1 MVTVVLQLQGNNADT
16 IHLTLDWTGNIIHLR
31 TFWSQMKK
39 DKPNDWLTNI
49 YIHWRMNVKIGHSFW
64 WYIFVYPSYLGY
76 FYFLVS
82 ILIRLTR
89 FMHLHLFEVNY
100 PKEVWKIFIWL
111 VEYFL
116 LSSFLFWSR
125 LTRWDF
131 PRNPCNDFFFYNAFL
146 SKFLHISKN
155 KAWTNCWWWQNS
167 YCVWPLTFPW
177 VPASRLEKETN
188 LKIENMESLFIG

>member
-1 MVTVVLQLQGNNADT
+1 M
-16 IHLTLDWTGNIIHLR
+16 
-31 TFWSQMKK
+31 
-39 DKPNDWLTNI
+39 
-49 YIHWRMNVKIGHSFW
+49 
-64 WYIFVYPSYLGY
+64 YPSYLGY

-131 PRNPCNDFFFYNAFL
+131 PRNPCNDFFFYNVFL
-146 SKFLHISKN
+146 SKFLHIWKTRHEPIADDDRTAIAFDHLHS
-155 KAWTNCWWWQNS
+155 
-167 YCVWPLTFPW
+167 
-177 VPASRLEKETN
+177 LECRRVGLKRRQIWR
-188 LKIENMESLFIG
+188 LKIWNPFSLDKTASDKWKEGKDL

>member
-1 MVTVVLQLQGNNADT
+1 
-16 IHLTLDWTGNIIHLR
+16 
-31 TFWSQMKK
+31 MKK
-39 DKPNDWLTNI
+39 DKPNDWPTNI
-49 YIHWRMNVKIGHSFW
+49 YSLENECQNRPFFLVLHLCVSLISG
-64 WYIFVYPSYLGY
+64 IF
-76 FYFLVS
+76 FFLVS

-116 LSSFLFWSR
+116 LSSFLFWSI

-146 SKFLHISKN
+146 SKFLHIAKN
-155 KAWTNCWWWQNS
+155 KAWTNRWWWQNS
-167 YCVWPLTFPW
+167 YCVWPLTLPW
-177 VPASRLEKETN
+177 VPVSRLEKETN
-188 LKIENMESLFIG
+188 LKIENMESPFIG

>member
-1 MVTVVLQLQGNNADT
+1 M
-16 IHLTLDWTGNIIHLR
+16 
-31 TFWSQMKK
+31 
-39 DKPNDWLTNI
+39 
-49 YIHWRMNVKIGHSFW
+49 
-64 WYIFVYPSYLGY
+64 YPSYLGY

-116 LSSFLFWSR
+116 LSSFLFWSI

-131 PRNPCNDFFFYNAFL
+131 PRNPCNDFFFYNVFL
-146 SKFLHISKN
+146 SKFLHIWKTRHEPI
-155 KAWTNCWWWQNS
+155 ADDDRTAIAFDHLHC
-167 YCVWPLTFPW
+167 
-177 VPASRLEKETN
+177 LECRRVGLKRRQIWR
-188 LKIENMESLFIG
+188 LKIWNPFSLDKTASDKWKEGKDL